1 MLHTIYP
8 HGLKPYQIYFLCF
21 EALKEDKTI
30 EMWDHKIKQYLTL
43 KLTDDLH
50 NELLFLRIYNKL
62 KGKLSRKEIRVSLD
76 GIEIRS
82 RYSNIVIDFCEES
95 ERDWIYNSIDDIG
108 PFYSTQ
114 LWI

>member
-8 HGLKPYQIYFLCF
+8 LGLKPYQLYFLCF

-43 KLTDDLH
+43 KLTDDLY
-50 NELLFLRIYNKL
+50 NKLLFFRTYNKL
-62 KGKLSRKEIRVSLD
+62 KGKLNRKEIRVSLD

-82 RYSNIVIDFCEES
+82 
-95 ERDWIYNSIDDIG
+95 
-108 PFYSTQ
+108 
-114 LWI
+114 